1 MICVPTARVS
11 QGKRLLSDLRRQI
24 PKGEH
29 VQKNNHHTWRNEV
42 FKPQQQ
48 QQQQRWR
55 WRRWLRLVRC
65 FLPLV
70 SKPAKNKRAVL
81 PLLLLLLLSSSTP
94 PWSGSASLW
103 RRAEE
108 TPSLSLSLTARGG
121 GRRKCAHTCSRLQV
135 EEADWSPAAAPPP
148 LTALQEMSA
157 R

>member
-55 WRRWLRLVRC
+55 WRRWWCCIFHGALLKLSLHFPLALQRSRLRVCFIIPPPPHSLPPPPPPPPPLPHLTMTFSISSTLSLMLHSCCILSVR
-65 FLPLV
+65 
-70 SKPAKNKRAVL
+70 
-81 PLLLLLLLSSSTP
+81 PLLAL
-94 PWSGSASLW
+94 
-103 RRAEE
+103 
-108 TPSLSLSLTARGG
+108 LSLSL
-121 GRRKCAHTCSRLQV
+121 CQ
-135 EEADWSPAAAPPP
+135 
-148 LTALQEMSA
+148 Q
-157 R
+157 